1 MFLIVF
7 TLGFLNFFWGEKVPA
22 GGGFGWDGVNYANMV
37 RNLDSM
43 INGGQLSS
51 YYTQRILPSGIVRAM
66 MLLFGT
72 AMSDSN
78 IIKSFEIYNLV
89 LLMIACWAWKR
100 VADNFSLSLAGRW
113 IGFGGIFINFECSKQ
128 AFYYPVLT
136 DVTALTIA
144 MFLLLFYIEK
154 KPIHLFIVTV
164 IGAFC
169 WPVVSV
175 CGAFLLMF
183 LRSDLPKEVVTPV
196 PRSFSISFSLAYLVT
211 IACFAVLVLSI
222 AGYLVL
228 IQIIP
233 VSEHACG
240 VFNSQLRMLAQIMPR
255 SINPT
260 FERLLDAY
268 PCVLEKLLIRGK
280 GFVTSLPSLFGL
292 LVALVMLIGSASLLK
307 SAPSILRRTNL
318 SLIVLAIAA
327 VLVPALLVKGIANPI
342 LGLANTGNLTVLI
355 LAIFFHPDGKFLLP
369 IVTLAVFWG
378 PLVLLLILYWNTF
391 CIQAR
396 KLGPGAMFVIAI
408 SLTLGLANE
417 PRFLTIGWPFLVLG
431 LVLTLESRSKS
442 VSFKFALIFLTALY
456 GQFWMKLNLAPWLS
470 PDDVDILS
478 YPKQIFFMHY
488 GLWMNWWSYGVQF
501 ASLLLGVLWLRK
513 TTKARTTKSMP
524 L

>member
-1 MFLIVF
+1 MGLVIC
-7 TLGFLNFFWGEKVPA
+7 A

-136 DVTALTIA
+136 DVTALT
-144 MFLLLFYIEK
+144 IEK

-355 LAIFFHPDGKFLLP
+355 LAIFFHPDGKF
-369 IVTLAVFWG
+369 
-378 PLVLLLILYWNTF
+378 